1 MRSTGVGLA
10 LAALAMPLGMADAD
24 VQPAASKSHHVYNVV
39 REGSQIGT
47 NTVDVERRGDTTQ
60 VKIKAKISV
69 KIMYIEAYR
78 YDHEATETWKGGQL
92 VAYRSVTDDN
102 GTKHAI
108 TATPAAS
115 KLDLTIDGK
124 QSSGPLTLRPAS
136 LWDKSFDGQSELF
149 DPANGKRMAVKVKK
163 IGSEQITVSG
173 ATHKVEHYRI
183 SGDLERDLWFDGDT
197 LIRMRLLGT
206 DKSVVDS
213 DLS

>member
-1 MRSTGVGLA
+1 MAV
-10 LAALAMPLGMADAD
+10 LAMPFGAADAD

-60 VKIKAKISV
+60 VRIKAKISV
-69 KIMYIEAYR
+69 KIMYVEAYR

-92 VAYRSVTDDN
+92 VAFHSVTDDN
-102 GTKHAI
+102 GTRHTI
-108 TATPAAS
+108 TATPAAG
-115 KLDLTIDGK
+115 KLDLTVDGK
-124 QSSGPLTLRPAS
+124 QSTGPLTLRPAS

-163 IGSEQITVSG
+163 VGSEQISVHG
-173 ATHKVEHYRI
+173 APHKTDHYRI
-183 SGDLERDLWFDGDT
+183 SGELERDLWFDGDT
-197 LIRMRLLGT
+197 LVRMRLLGR
-206 DKSVVDS
+206 DRSVVDS